1 MPIRYW
7 LLILTLGILWG
18 GSFLMNAV
26 LLRELGP
33 LTVSLGRVGVGAMG
47 CWVWVWISGRAL
59 RLSPRTVGGLFLLG
73 IVFFAIPFA
82 LYPVAQRHLPSGVAG
97 IVNAMTPVLVVI
109 VSHLWPGG
117 ERATA
122 ARAAGVATG
131 FAGIALLSWPYL
143 SAGQMPAL
151 WAILTAL
158 LAPVCYG
165 IATNL
170 ARRFRTLDPALLAAW
185 SLSGAALFIMPFA
198 LLAEGLPRIE
208 RPETWGAL
216 LIVGLL
222 LTSVGFTLFYWLLAR
237 AGATATS
244 TVTFVAPVSAV
255 ALGAHVLGEPVLW
268 EHLAGMAVIFA
279 GLLMIDGRLFGWL
292 GLGRAL
298 AGAAKDQPDS

>member
-1 MPIRYW
+1 MPIRCW

-47 CWVWVWISGRAL
+47 CWAWVWISGRAA
-59 RLSPRTVGGLFLLG
+59 RLPPRTVGGLFLLG

-117 ERATA
+117 ERAMA
-122 ARAAGVATG
+122 ARALGVATG
-131 FAGIALLSWPYL
+131 FAGIVLLSLPYIG
-143 SAGQMPAL
+143 AGQMPAL

-170 ARRFRTLDPALLAAW
+170 ARRFRTLDPSVLAAW
-185 SLSGAALFIMPFA
+185 SLSGAALFILPLA
-198 LLAEGLPRIE
+198 LIFDGMPRIT
-208 RPETWGAL
+208 RAETWGAL
-216 LIVGLL
+216 LTIGLL

-244 TVTFVAPVSAV
+244 TVTFVAPISAV
-255 ALGAHVLGEPVLW
+255 ALGVHVLGEPVLW
-268 EHLAGMAVIFA
+268 QHLAGMAVIFA
-279 GLLMIDGRLFGWL
+279 GLLMIDGRLVSWL
-292 GLGRAL
+292 RRGGRLVGRAK
-298 AGAAKDQPDS
+298 GQPES